1 MKYLLAILLSGCAV
15 PDRVNDGITG
25 PHGHAPSVAA
35 MCLHPGLRLPSA
47 PFDGVTVEY
56 GASNYT
62 YRDSI
67 TVTSDNENVLAHEF
81 IHVALSRYLPHVAD
95 HHQWMRQHGACLGG
109 CESMFQNGG
118 CE

>member
-15 PDRVNDGITG
+15 PDRINDGITG

-35 MCLHPGLRLPSA
+35 MCLYSGLRLPSA
-47 PFDGVTVEY
+47 PFDGVSVEY

-62 YRDSI
+62 YGDSI
-67 TVTSDNENVLAHEF
+67 MVTSDNENVLAHEF

-109 CESMFQNGG
+109 CESMFQNGC

>member
-1 MKYLLAILLSGCAV
+1 MRYLLAILLSGCAV
-15 PDRVNDGITG
+15 PDRINEGITG

-35 MCLHPGLRLPSA
+35 MCLYSGLRLPPA
-47 PFDGVTVEY
+47 PFNGVTVEY
-56 GASNYT
+56 GAGNYT

-81 IHVALSRYLPHVAD
+81 IHVALSRYLPRVAD
-95 HHQWMRQHGACLGG
+95 HHQWMRQHGVCLGG